1 MFGPNASQGYDRSS
15 IMYAPDGRIIQ
26 TEYAREAMR
35 RGSIALAIRS
45 NQGVVLAGKLKVVDL
60 DFPNSKN

>member
-26 TEYAREAMR
+26 TEY
-35 RGSIALAIRS
+35 L
-45 NQGVVLAGKLKVVDL
+45 
-60 DFPNSKN
+60 